1 MKKMNKEEYGLMAV
15 FLDSEGNQV
24 SLHSIK

>member
-15 FLDSEGNQV
+15 FLDSDGSQV
-24 SLHSIK
+24 SLHSLK

>member
-15 FLDSEGNQV
+15 FLDSEGNQMA
-24 SLHSIK
+24 LHSIK

>member
-15 FLDSEGNQV
+15 FLDSEGSQV
-24 SLHSIK
+24 SLHSLK

>member
-15 FLDSEGNQV
+15 FFDSERNQMI
-24 SLHSIK
+24 LHFMK

>member
-1 MKKMNKEEYGLMAV
+1 MKKMNKEEYGLMTV